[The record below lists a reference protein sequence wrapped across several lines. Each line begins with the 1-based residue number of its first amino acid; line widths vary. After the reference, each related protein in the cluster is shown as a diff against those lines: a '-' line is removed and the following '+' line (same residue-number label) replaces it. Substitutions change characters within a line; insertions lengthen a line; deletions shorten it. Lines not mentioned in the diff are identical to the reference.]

1 MTELPDVS
9 RLWSIEAEAGVL
21 GSMIFDADCIPNV
34 LAVITKTE
42 MLFDNANQYIFD
54 AIIELHIKK
63 VPVDAIMLR
72 TELKRQNKLEA
83 MGGVEYI
90 GRILESVPSSANAL
104 YYAGIVRDR
113 YNYRKLIDTVEKMQ
127 KTLEGIGDTNE
138 QVTEIQELALSL
150 RLEADVVAHRYKD
163 EVAESI
169 MSMGDKRH
177 LIQTGFR
184 DIDRIIG
191 GILTNEFVLVAG
203 RPGMGK
209 SLFIQ
214 QVINNI
220 AKGGG
225 KGIIFSL
232 EMSAESI
239 MQRSVCAMSMID
251 SKGWEF
257 DIPQK
262 EFESAL
268 ESAEKLQSYNVSIYE
283 TVENARRMYDIIEL
297 SNRISPVT
305 IVGIDNIQLMQT
317 HPPVQKEYER
327 LTIISRQLKKITQ
340 SFHIPVLCISHL
352 NREVDKRDEHRPRLS
367 DLRGSGSL
375 EQDADKIIF
384 IHREDQYRKQKDVD
398 MSQNDLDGIA
408 EITISKNRRGRCG
421 TAKLVFREEYTLF
434 ADMAP
439 EYLGTM

>member
-1 MTELPDVS
+1 
-9 RLWSIEAEAGVL
+9 
-21 GSMIFDADCIPNV
+21 
-34 LAVITKTE
+34 VITKTE
-42 MLFDNANQYIFD
+42 MFFDKANKYIFD
-54 AIIELHIKK
+54 AIIELHIRKI
-63 VPVDAIMLR
+63 PVEAVLLR

-83 MGGVEYI
+83 AGGPEYI
-90 GRILESVPSSANAL
+90 CSILDSVPSSANAL

-113 YNYRKLIDTVEKMQ
+113 YNYRKLIETIEKMQ
-127 KTLEGIGDTNE
+127 ETLAGIGDTNE
-138 QVTEIQELALSL
+138 QVVRIQELALGL
-150 RLEADVVAHRYKD
+150 RLEEDVAAHNFKD
-163 EVAESI
+163 EVADSV

-191 GILTNEFVLVAG
+191 GILVNEFVLIAG

-220 AKGGG
+220 AKNGG

-251 SKGWEF
+251 SKNWDF
-257 DIPQK
+257 DVPQK
-262 EFESAL
+262 EFDSAIESAY
-268 ESAEKLQSYNVSIYE
+268 KLQNYNVSIYE
-283 TVENARRMYDIIEL
+283 TVENARQMYDIIEL

-305 IVGIDNIQLMQT
+305 MIGVDNIQLMQT
-317 HPPVQKEYER
+317 RPPIQKEYER

-340 SFHIPVLCISHL
+340 SLHIPVLCISHL

-384 IHREDQYRKQKDVD
+384 IHREDQYRKQKDAN

-408 EITISKNRRGRCG
+408 EITIAKNRRGRTG
-421 TAKLVFREEYTLF
+421 VAKLVFREEYTLF